1 VALSATVSNAEEF
14 GQWLATLR
22 GETEVVVEEHRPVPL
37 WQHVMAGEHLYASP
51 HADTAPRL
59 PDATPDIGAVSPLG
73 EAMRAPER
81 AMLLQALE
89 ACGWNRTLAAR
100 RLGINRST
108 LYRKLRDLG
117 LDAHRDAC

>member
-1 VALSATVSNAEEF
+1 VLVHTIGRVYSSKARLFLQKNDM
-14 GQWLATLR
+14 R
-22 GETEVVVEEHRPVPL
+22 
-37 WQHVMAGEHLYASP
+37 HLG
-51 HADTAPRL
+51 
-59 PDATPDIGAVSPLG
+59 GAG

>member
-1 VALSATVSNAEEF
+1 
-14 GQWLATLR
+14 
-22 GETEVVVEEHRPVPL
+22 
-37 WQHVMAGEHLYASP
+37 
-51 HADTAPRL
+51 
-59 PDATPDIGAVSPLG
+59 
-73 EAMRAPER
+73 
-81 AMLLQALE
+81 MLLQALE